1 MEDQHQWAGYVVHMP
16 DHRLPKRLFYGW
28 AAARWPKKKKQ
39 FKNTLQCVLNPSIW
53 RQSAHNRVNSK
64 PPEFVRPQLK
74 SAGKR
79 NPATVIPVVPCPHCR
94 TAEMAFSVSQILKTD
109 PAAQPLRMTDLIL
122 VASRR
127 TNKEGV
133 TEIRF
138 MKTCFICTYFQW
150 QFLPLLL

>member
-1 MEDQHQWAGYVVHMP
+1 MEDQHRWTGYVVHMP
-16 DHRLPKRLFYGW
+16 DQLLQKRLFCGELQ
-28 AAARWPKKKKQ
+28 RGGQKKQ

-53 RQSAHNRVNSK
+53 RQSAHNRINSK
-64 PPEFVRPQLK
+64 APEFLRPQLK
-74 SAGKR
+74 SAGKC
-79 NPATVIPVVPCPHCR
+79 NPVTVIPVVPCPHRR
-94 TAEMAFSVSQILKTD
+94 TAEMAFSVRQILKTD
-109 PAAQPLRMTDLIL
+109 PATQLLRMTDLIL